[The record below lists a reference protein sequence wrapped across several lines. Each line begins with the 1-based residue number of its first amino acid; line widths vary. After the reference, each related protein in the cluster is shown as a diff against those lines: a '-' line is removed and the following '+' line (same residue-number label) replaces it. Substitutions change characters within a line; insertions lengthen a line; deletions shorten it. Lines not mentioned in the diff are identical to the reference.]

1 MTDFDP
7 YDVLGLG
14 RDATDQ
20 EIAAAKRRKA
30 KETHPDVG
38 GSEEAFDHMQRALA
52 VLTDP
57 VKRKKFD
64 ETGAIDE
71 DKPDLT
77 RETAIGIIDA
87 KIGERVNDYI
97 LNDYDLRRDP
107 RRTDLLAVVA
117 LLIEQEIAQLNAAA
131 RNGEKSIAYFR
142 DMALRFRRKSPD
154 AANHLAK
161 SFENHAAAAEVTLAN
176 MLKQIPARKLALEI
190 LQDYEFRRDPP
201 QDYSDPF
208 ASGMSP
214 YAGRFG

>member
-38 GSEEAFDHMQRALA
+38 GSEEAFDQMQRALA

-77 RETAIGIIDA
+77 RETAIGIID
-87 KIGERVNDYI
+87 
-97 LNDYDLRRDP
+97 
-107 RRTDLLAVVA
+107 
-117 LLIEQEIAQLNAAA
+117 
-131 RNGEKSIAYFR
+131 
-142 DMALRFRRKSPD
+142 
-154 AANHLAK
+154 
-161 SFENHAAAAEVTLAN
+161 ENSA
-176 MLKQIPARKLALEI
+176 
-190 LQDYEFRRDPP
+190 
-201 QDYSDPF
+201 
-208 ASGMSP
+208 
-214 YAGRFG
+214 